1 MESLTMASP
10 RSSIGKNVKFVE
22 EKQLKLLLIGKNNYE
37 HKKMHN
43 NYTYTINFSLTLL
56 KSKFMKL
63 QSSVCIKKL
72 FFFNFDQAKAQTTF
86 FSKIKYFALSL
97 LESTSDGKCHFMKN
111 QWFSETTC
119 RGIS

>member
-63 QSSVCIKKL
+63 QSSVCIKKI
-72 FFFNFDQAKAQTTF
+72 FFF
-86 FSKIKYFALSL
+86 
-97 LESTSDGKCHFMKN
+97 
-111 QWFSETTC
+111 
-119 RGIS
+119 